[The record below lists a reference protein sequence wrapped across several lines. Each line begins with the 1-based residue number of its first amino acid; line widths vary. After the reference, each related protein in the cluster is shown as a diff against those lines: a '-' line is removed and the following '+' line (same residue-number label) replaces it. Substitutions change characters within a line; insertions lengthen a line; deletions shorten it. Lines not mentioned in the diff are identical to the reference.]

1 MSQSPPAEVVASADP
16 SAIARLLE
24 EKLSGIP
31 RPLHQEDFNALKEIL
46 ELLETEDSPRHGR
59 LRVRGE
65 TARDSDESL
74 GPSGSDSDGDTGG
87 GRASIETRLKRLC
100 SYIDED
106 WEAVIENYFTG
117 FNYCIK
123 SFSRLVLRDA
133 PMH

>member
-59 LRVRGE
+59 PRARDK
-65 TARDSDESL
+65 TAGDSDESPE
-74 GPSGSDSDGDTGG
+74 PSGSDSDGDTGG
-87 GRASIETRLKRLC
+87 GRASIEIRLERLC

-123 SFSRLVLRDA
+123 SFSR
-133 PMH
+133 